1 MKLKPAWL
9 TAALVFFLLSAP
21 AWAAGGDFGLTLL
34 GGYVHPTNSEAMA
47 GRDGDSGPASSGFK
61 DTWTLGAEAIYRL
74 PQGLALGLGVQY
86 LELTAD
92 AARQGNSETEFAN
105 LQLTPVYVLAR
116 YIHPVKSGL
125 TGHLEAGLG
134 YAFAKAGKEAGIE
147 AMEAGIG
154 ESVSIDAKDNV
165 CAFVGAGADW
175 FFTPA
180 WSLGLGLRYWW
191 MESDYDMKT
200 DRLGNIEKGAFQADN
215 LQCLLSLTYWFGN

>member
-1 MKLKPAWL
+1 MKLKL
-9 TAALVFFLLSAP
+9 TGLATALIICLMSAP
-21 AWAAGGDFGLTLL
+21 VWAAGGDFGLTLL
-34 GGYVHPTNSEAMA
+34 GGYIHPTNSDALA
-47 GRDGDSGPASSGFK
+47 GRDGDSGPASSSYK
-61 DTWTLGAEAIYRL
+61 DTWALGAEAVYRL

-86 LELTAD
+86 LKLTAD
-92 AARQGNSETEFAN
+92 AARRGNSETEFAN
-105 LQLTPVYVLAR
+105 LQLTPVYALAR
-116 YIHPVKSGL
+116 YTYPVKSGL

-165 CAFVGAGADW
+165 CGFVGAGADW
-175 FFTPA
+175 YFTPA

-200 DRLGNIEKGAFQADN
+200 DRLGTIEKGAFQADN
-215 LQCLLSLTYWFGN
+215 LQCLVSLTYWFGH